1 MKKTK
6 STYFSRL
13 LFRGLGLVLPLA
25 LTVALLLWLWRLLAN
40 EVLGRVETFLAW
52 ALSAAEVAPL
62 SPTISFALSAV
73 VTIAG
78 LLLLG
83 FWFSGFVGRRIYA
96 FFERGLSRV
105 PFFGAVY
112 PYIKQVTEVF
122 FGEKKQVEF
131 QRVVAVPYPR
141 KEVYSLAFLTGSSM
155 AALNSATGKELVSV
169 FIPSSPMPAT
179 GYTLFVPA
187 DEIIEISLTVEEAFR
202 TVVSGG
208 VLLPSHAAAKKES

>member
-40 EVLGRVETFLAW
+40 EVLGRVETFLTW
-52 ALSAAEVAPL
+52 ALSAAEIAPL

-83 FWFSGFVGRRIYA
+83 FWFSGC
-96 FFERGLSRV
+96 
-105 PFFGAVY
+105 P
-112 PYIKQVTEVF
+112 T
-122 FGEKKQVEF
+122 
-131 QRVVAVPYPR
+131 VA
-141 KEVYSLAFLTGSSM
+141 E
-155 AALNSATGKELVSV
+155 
-169 FIPSSPMPAT
+169 
-179 GYTLFVPA
+179 
-187 DEIIEISLTVEEAFR
+187 
-202 TVVSGG
+202 
-208 VLLPSHAAAKKES
+208 